1 MHEALSSAVYALL
14 LFAGMIA
21 LGEVGLAGE
30 IRRVPGVQRRLEEAA
45 RLGFTRAI
53 VPADQGAAPPKKS
66 AVPGLSIYAASDVSE
81 ALHLLRLTT

>member
-1 MHEALSSAVYALL
+1 
-14 LFAGMIA
+14 MIA

-53 VPADQGAAPPKKS
+53 VPADQGVAPAKT
-66 AVPGLSIYAASDVSE
+66 ADTPGLSVYAAADVGE